1 MNSGIITSYR
11 SESIVIILHLS
22 ILCRLLCKLIVW
34 LELQVGRAVVTHT
47 YTVLH
52 HPQLLQIVVIALVFF
67 VILSEQFLAVIRVW
81 NRLSLFIFLGLETE
95 EIILLLPLI
104 YELLVCLLLLLSI
117 FQLVFK
123 VTLHSILLSSLI
135 FQQLLSCGIHIRLV

>member
-81 NRLSLFIFLGLETE
+81 NRLSLFVFLGLETE

-104 YELLVCLLLLLSI
+104 YELLVCLLLLLSF

-135 FQQLLSCGIHIRLV
+135 FQQLLSCGIHF

>member
-1 MNSGIITSYR
+1 M
-11 SESIVIILHLS
+11 
-22 ILCRLLCKLIVW
+22 
-34 LELQVGRAVVTHT
+34 
-47 YTVLH
+47 
-52 HPQLLQIVVIALVFF
+52 IALVFF

-104 YELLVCLLLLLSI
+104 YELLVCLLLLLSF

-135 FQQLLSCGIHIRLV
+135 FQQILSCGIHIRLV

>member
-81 NRLSLFIFLGLETE
+81 NRLSLFVFLGLETE

-104 YELLVCLLLLLSI
+104 YELLVCLLLLLSF

-135 FQQLLSCGIHIRLV
+135 FQQILSCGIHIRLV